1 MKRITALIILLVSLF
16 VSCAPQGEREAA
28 YPTSAPAGSVTQ
40 EPAEPVTAEPAENL
54 TAEPTGA
61 PTEAPTAEPAPAVT
75 AAPAATPNPTAAP
88 TATPKPTAKPT
99 ATPKPTA
106 KPTAA
111 PKPTAKPTAAPTG
124 KPDQSIFDD
133 AVLIGNSVLHGLYQF
148 GVITHGDFITRVGLN
163 VKTIYTYTDDDGVI
177 LIDKLRGKHYG
188 KAVLNFG
195 LNEVGWPNQT
205 AFINRYK
212 KLIDDIRERVPGVK
226 IYVVAMTPVTKK
238 YSQSTGQDN
247 GINIENIRK
256 TNELIRLMC
265 GEKGAVFIDNPKALL
280 DSEGYLPS
288 EASAD
293 GVHMN
298 LQYDRI
304 WADHITVSVAAAH

>member
-40 EPAEPVTAEPAENL
+40 EPAEPVTAEPTENL

-61 PTEAPTAEPAPAVT
+61 PAEAPTAEPAPAVT
-75 AAPAATPNPTAAP
+75 AAPAAT
-88 TATPKPTAKPT
+88 
-99 ATPKPTA
+99 
-106 KPTAA
+106 

-163 VKTIYTYTDDDGVI
+163 VNTIYTYTDDDGVI

-205 AFINRYK
+205 AFINHYK

-238 YSQSTGQDN
+238 YSQSTGQEN
-247 GINIENIRK
+247 GINIENIRR